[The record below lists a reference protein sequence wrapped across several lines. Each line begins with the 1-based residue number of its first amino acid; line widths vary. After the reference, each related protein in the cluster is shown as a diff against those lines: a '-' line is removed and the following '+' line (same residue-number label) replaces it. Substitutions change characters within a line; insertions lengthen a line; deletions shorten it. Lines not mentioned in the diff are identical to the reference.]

1 MFVRR
6 DEILIRIDR
15 LSYRTDR
22 EYYCEIIKQKGLTI
36 LQKKKES
43 IEDKLLK

>member
-15 LSYRTDR
+15 ISYRTDR
-22 EYYCEIIKQKGLTI
+22 EYNGEIIKKKG
-36 LQKKKES
+36 
-43 IEDKLLK
+43 